1 MPSQND
7 VAVWRAQEMWMLD
20 DEVVWAVTVIS
31 MEYDILW
38 ELQVL
43 MDDVELQV
51 LTDISMEDDDQ
62 VSENEDEM
70 SVRNDHDSMVVI

>member
-1 MPSQND
+1 
-7 VAVWRAQEMWMLD
+7 MLD